1 MNAFK
6 RWSNRLMKYDKR
18 LIELESKQ
26 QHKQPEYEDWTV
38 ELVGVNVEPDILTL
52 SYCKKEQ
59 KFIYV

>member
-1 MNAFK
+1 
-6 RWSNRLMKYDKR
+6 MKYDKR

-26 QHKQPEYEDWTV
+26 QHKQPEYEDWTI
-38 ELVGVNVEPDILTL
+38 ELVGVNVEPEILPL